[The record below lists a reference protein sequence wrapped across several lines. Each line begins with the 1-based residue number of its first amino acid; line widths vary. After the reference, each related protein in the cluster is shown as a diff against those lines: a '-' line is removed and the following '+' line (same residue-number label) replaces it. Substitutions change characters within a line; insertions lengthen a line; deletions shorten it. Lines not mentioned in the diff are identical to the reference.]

1 LIDPI
6 LGVYMEKAMRVIKI
20 DAIRIDGGTQCR
32 VVIDQP
38 TVYTYVE
45 NMKEGDVFPA
55 LETVFDGSTYW
66 LTDGFHRYH
75 AYKLLGVKEV
85 QTEYIPG
92 TLQDA
97 KERALKA
104 NSKHGKP
111 LTNEDK
117 RNKLKMALEI
127 DGYAEKTNY
136 ELAKICE
143 VSQSFVAAYRNPE
156 IKEKQNE
163 NRKKS
168 SVKNATPEEQN
179 TSPTSIEKLQEP
191 NPNVNYGPDE
201 DEIKASE
208 MALEANNK
216 AVLELLEADD
226 KLANTFEELK
236 KANLLISQLTL
247 RIHGLMNEKNEAIK
261 MVKKLQ
267 AENDKL
273 KAKK

>member
-1 LIDPI
+1 M
-6 LGVYMEKAMRVIKI
+6 LGIYMEKAMRVIKI

-38 TVYTYVE
+38 TVYAYVE

-75 AYKLLGVKEV
+75 AYKLLGIKEV

-97 KERALKA
+97 KERALQA
-104 NSKHGKP
+104 NSTHGKP

-117 RNKLKMALEI
+117 RNKVKMALEI
-127 DGYAEKTNY
+127 DGYDQKTDY
-136 ELAKICE
+136 EIAKICK
-143 VSQSFVAAYRNPE
+143 VSRPFVAAMRDPA
-156 IKEKQNE
+156 KKQKQSE
-163 NRKKS
+163 DKLKH
-168 SVKNATPEEQN
+168 
-179 TSPTSIEKLQEP
+179 IEKKAKEIVENSNQITIQDSQTP
-191 NPNVNYGPDE
+191 NPNGNYGPDE

-226 KLANTFEELK
+226 KLADTFEELK
-236 KANLLISQLTL
+236 KANLLIAQLTL